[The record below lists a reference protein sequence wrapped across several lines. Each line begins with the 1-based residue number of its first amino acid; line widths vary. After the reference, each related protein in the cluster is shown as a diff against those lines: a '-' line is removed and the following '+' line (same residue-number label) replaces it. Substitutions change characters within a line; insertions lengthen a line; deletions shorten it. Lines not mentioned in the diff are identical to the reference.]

1 LFDRVVELYR
11 TSDVLLFPSTKE
23 GFGVPIAEAQATGLP
38 VVTSD
43 LSPMREVAGEGA
55 VLVDPL
61 DVGSIRDGVH
71 RVLEDLTYRRHLV
84 EAGRRNVLRF
94 AADSVAAAYAAVYD
108 EVLAAT
114 SR

>member
-1 LFDRVVELYR
+1 
-11 TSDVLLFPSTKE
+11 
-23 GFGVPIAEAQATGLP
+23 
-38 VVTSD
+38 
-43 LSPMREVAGEGA
+43 
-55 VLVDPL
+55 
-61 DVGSIRDGVH
+61 
-71 RVLEDLTYRRHLV
+71 VLEDLTYRRHLV